1 MNRFSSIAANNGYER
16 RLAGLSVRRCA
27 GLALGAA
34 ALTLT
39 PAAGGASAA
48 SVCYEA
54 FNADTNARVNQFFR
68 LRTRA
73 AGELVPANEGGA
85 VAAAQTLSDVDGR
98 FVLRTGLPL
107 GQPQVA
113 MHLTTGFVLV
123 APGRGAQ
130 MTLSRNFARG
140 FADPNDEGFHVLDC
154 GSTTASATPATWVC
168 RGVAV
173 TKSFEVGGA
182 PGLRLSKVANPALV
196 PDCRTF
202 AGSAG

>member
-1 MNRFSSIAANNGYER
+1 MVMYSYSSIAAGSGHER
-16 RLAGLSVRRCA
+16 RLAGLSVRLCA
-27 GLALGAA
+27 GLVLGAA
-34 ALTLT
+34 ALTA
-39 PAAGGASAA
+39 AAGGASAA

-68 LRTRA
+68 LRTQT

-85 VAAAQTLSDVDGR
+85 AAAAQTLSDVDGR

-113 MHLTTGFVLV
+113 LHLTTGFVLV
-123 APGRGAQ
+123 APGKGAQ
-130 MTLSRNFARG
+130 MTLTRNFARG
-140 FADPNDEGFHVLDC
+140 FAGSSNEGFHVLDC

-168 RGVAV
+168 RGVSA
-173 TKSFEVGGA
+173 TTSFDVLGA
-182 PGLRLSKVANPALV
+182 PALRLSKVVNPALM

>member
-1 MNRFSSIAANNGYER
+1 MNRYSSIAAGTAHAQ

-27 GLALGAA
+27 ALVLGAA
-34 ALTLT
+34 ALTLA
-39 PAAGGASAA
+39 AAGSASAA

-68 LRTRA
+68 LRTQA
-73 AGELVPANEGGA
+73 VGELVPANEGGA

-123 APGRGAQ
+123 APGKGAQ
-130 MTLSRNFARG
+130 MMLTRNFARG
-140 FADPNDEGFHVLDC
+140 FAGFSGDGFHVLDC
-154 GSTTASATPATWVC
+154 GSTIASATPATWIC
-168 RGVAV
+168 RGVSA
-173 TKSFEVGGA
+173 TTSFDVLGA
-182 PGLRLSKVANPALV
+182 PALRLSKVANPALV